1 MDSFKGKGSE
11 MTQETHRNDGG
22 FRRRKRKT
30 LSTTLVLLAACL
42 LAVRRAPAQSAKVAE
57 ERHAKLET
65 AIATFMA
72 ASKVPGLSVAVVQD
86 GKVGW
91 SAGFGMAD
99 LENSVPATSQTV
111 YRVGSI
117 SKPFTAT
124 AAMALWEQ
132 GKLNLDSPVQ
142 SYCPAFPRKQWPITT
157 RQLLSHLGGI
167 RYYKVPEYPYTESQ
181 SDPEVGNTRHF
192 ENGIEGGM
200 RFFASDPLVA
210 QPGTHFNYSTQGYT
224 LAGCAIEGASAGK
237 YADSVSKSV
246 LVPAGMI
253 QTRPDDRLAIVP
265 LRTRFYSRDK
275 SGALVNAEFLDASYK
290 VAGGGWLS
298 SAPDMARFAVA
309 TLSDRLIKRATRET
323 MWTQQMPSDGLGR
336 MAYGLG
342 WQFGSIGGV
351 KVVGHGGSQ
360 QGTSAMMLIAPDTRA
375 AVVVLTNSDGVDA
388 SGLAA
393 RLLRIVLGLP
403 APKRKEVEVDPRSYE
418 RYIGTYQLMDFSI
431 VILRDNDRLI
441 AQINGR
447 KTALLPEND
456 REYLLGNSD
465 SEITFVTGG
474 NGRATELI
482 LREGG
487 TDVYLGRVK

>member
-1 MDSFKGKGSE
+1 
-11 MTQETHRNDGG
+11 MTQETHSNNGR
-22 FRRRKRKT
+22 FRCRICRKLVT
-30 LSTTLVLLAACL
+30 PLVLLAAL
-42 LAVRRAPAQSAKVAE
+42 LSTVSRASAQSMKVSAE
-57 ERHAKLET
+57 AHAKMET

-72 ASKVPGLSVAVVQD
+72 ASKVPGLSVAVVQK
-86 GKVGW
+86 GEVVW

-99 LENSVPATSQTV
+99 LENSVPATAQTV

-142 SYCPAFPRKQWPITT
+142 SYCPAFPQKPWPLTT
-157 RQLLSHLGGI
+157 RQLLGHLGGI
-167 RYYKVPEYPYTESQ
+167 RYYKVPEYPYAESQ
-181 SDPEVGNTRHF
+181 NDPEVGNTRHF

-200 RFFASDPLVA
+200 RFFASDPLLA

-224 LAGCAIEGASAGK
+224 LAGCAIEGASAEK

-246 LVPAGMI
+246 LVPAGML

-265 LRTRFYSRDK
+265 LRTRFYSKDK

-298 SAPDMARFAVA
+298 SAPDMARFVVA
-309 TLSDRLIKRATRET
+309 TLSDRLVKRATRDV
-323 MWTQQMPSDGLGR
+323 MWTQQMPTDGLGR

-342 WQFGSIGGV
+342 WQLGTVGGV

-360 QGTSAMMLIAPDTRA
+360 QGTSAMMLMAPETRA

-388 SGLAA
+388 PGLAT
-393 RLLRIVLGLP
+393 RLLRIVLELP
-403 APKRKEVEVDPRSYE
+403 APERKEIAVDPTLYE
-418 RYIGTYQLMDFSI
+418 LYIGTYQLMDFRMVI
-431 VILRDNDRLI
+431 VREDDRLM

-447 KTALLPEND
+447 KTALLPQSVRD
-456 REYLLGNSD
+456 YVLGNSE
-465 SEITFVTGG
+465 SAITFVTGG

-482 LREGG
+482 LHEGG
-487 TDVYLGRVK
+487 CDVYLNRVK